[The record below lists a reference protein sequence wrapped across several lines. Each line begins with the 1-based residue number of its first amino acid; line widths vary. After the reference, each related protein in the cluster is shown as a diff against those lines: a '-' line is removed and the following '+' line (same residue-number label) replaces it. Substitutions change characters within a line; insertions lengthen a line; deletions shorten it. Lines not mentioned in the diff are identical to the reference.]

1 MFHVKTTCTRMKLC
15 ITILLFITTII
26 STFGKP
32 HLPLSRYTR
41 SISNQSVLP
50 PTFGSAKLFQPIPS
64 AIIGAHCE
72 WEIIF
77 NTVPNRIPQTI
88 TEIVCQ
94 QPNSVCGG
102 NHAYQCHQIRSK
114 MLVGYTEGDSLMD
127 LRNMTFNIGCSCVR
141 RSSNLVSFLI
151 PTRQRQKRGGRRNMK
166 NLSIYQRKSK

>member
-1 MFHVKTTCTRMKLC
+1 MKLC
-15 ITILLFITTII
+15 ITILLYIPNII
-26 STFGKP
+26 FTFGKP
-32 HLPLSRYTR
+32 YLPLSRYTR
-41 SISNQSVLP
+41 SISNQSALP
-50 PTFGSAKLFQPIPS
+50 PTFGSAKLFQPLPS

-94 QPNSVCGG
+94 QPNGVCGG

-114 MLVGYTEGDSLMD
+114 MLVGYTEGDDLMD
-127 LRNMTFNIGCSCVR
+127 LRNSTFNIGCSCVR

-151 PTRQRQKRGGRRNMK
+151 PTRQRQKRAGERNL
-166 NLSIYQRKSK
+166 NNIDFYQRKYK

>member
-1 MFHVKTTCTRMKLC
+1 MNFFV
-15 ITILLFITTII
+15 TILLFIPNII

-41 SISNQSVLP
+41 SISNRSVLP
-50 PTFGSAKLFQPIPS
+50 PTFGSAKLFQPLPS

-94 QPNSVCGG
+94 QPNGECGG
-102 NHAYQCHQIRSK
+102 NHAFQCHQIRSK
-114 MLVGYTEGDSLMD
+114 MLVGYTEGDHLMD
-127 LRNMTFNIGCSCVR
+127 LRNSTFNIGCSCVR

-151 PTRQRQKRGGRRNMK
+151 PTRQRQKRANARNMK
-166 NLSIYQRKSK
+166 NLAFYQRKSK